1 MATAVEVWQLACRHE
16 EAMENTA
23 RFDPL
28 LSLYQSAP
36 PSLLKVLSI
45 LGDWA
50 VRRSFRQM
58 GIHPG
63 DQVRVL
69 SKAPFGGPM
78 VIEDRGTRVA
88 VSKQLA
94 ELVKVEVLS

>member
-1 MATAVEVWQLACRHE
+1 
-16 EAMENTA
+16 MENTA
-23 RFDPL
+23 KFDSMQ
-28 LSLYQSAP
+28 SLYQSAP
-36 PSLLKVLSI
+36 SSILKVLSI

-50 VRRSFRQM
+50 VRRSFSQM

-78 VIEDRGTRVA
+78 VIEGRGTRVA

-94 ELVKVEVLS
+94 EMVKVEVLS